1 MSRNSGP
8 EEGSVRF
15 TYLHGDENFIDVYR
29 SDTEGPTTAA
39 QISAAIPR
47 DLQTRIDAWDSRM
60 SDAFDYRHHGEGL
73 EPERWPAA
81 VREALTREYAELLT
95 ELQGMGLPVVGD
107 AWWQ

>member
-1 MSRNSGP
+1 MATVTGRVHCAGNA
-8 EEGSVRF
+8 EF
-15 TYLHGDENFIDVYR
+15 TM
-29 SDTEGPTTAA
+29 
-39 QISAAIPR
+39 
-47 DLQTRIDAWDSRM
+47 IDAWDSRM

-107 AWWQ
+107 TWWQ